1 MGRPQAT
8 GRVAILH
15 GQVST
20 FPAPARIPASSTQLK
35 LGAEGRERRRE
46 TGLFPA
52 GELWLGKGQEHPEPA
67 HSKGACWHLCSQ
79 SLSLLG
85 PNPA

>member
-8 GRVAILH
+8 GRGAVLQ
-15 GQVST
+15 GPVPPY
-20 FPAPARIPASSTQLK
+20 PAPARTPALAAQLQ
-35 LGAEGRERRRE
+35 LDAEGRRGEGIR
-46 TGLFPA
+46 LFPA
-52 GELWLGKGQEHPEPA
+52 GELGVGQGQQHPEPA
-67 HSKGACWHLCSQ
+67 HSRGACWHLCSQ